1 MKLGIHGNPTP
12 RAQQR
17 QLPGGASRPMSG
29 RSNRNPITGEDEPD
43 RPVSRTA
50 DTSHSRPQSRPDGV
64 PGLNLRYLAD
74 EDSKPSKP
82 IDVYEYS
89 LQTPNSASTVSWGT
103 GRSQYSQRQ
112 MTKPPMQK
120 SASRPIGVPGLSLEE
135 QKEVKKPPSARK
147 VQKEPSAWD
156 GPAVSENVR
165 PPSAHHQEM
174 YKQYQDD
181 MKQSYRKHVQ
191 APYHVGQ
198 DEVERAVQ
206 AVKKA
211 HPTSPK
217 VNGQYIQVDDADDQD
232 DNLDDSWTKQR
243 YSGKQ
248 LMKKMDVEDL
258 LEYNKKQK
266 LIETVLADQLS
277 RAVISDPEQNDR
289 NKAYEPRRGRG
300 QNRFL
305 HDSKVSTRAT
315 PTENLLS
322 KRVRFQA
329 RIITR
334 NGHDALRE
342 LTGFFFHVD
351 NTMTIYE
358 FKQFGKSAKA
368 IPFINRGH
376 FLHLRGARKDQPYT
390 LLDIYSGGNL
400 LISTSGQMTIPAS
413 MKGNEFIK
421 FRVISVDE
429 DEKSVLLDSTR
440 GQETFARLQYPT
452 KQEYENQKIL
462 ESLQD
467 VVGEK
472 LKKRGIKTVT
482 GLGRWYR
489 KLDTDS
495 SGLLTHHELEQ
506 GLVKYRLELPQ
517 QILDAVI
524 EILDPDNEGRVDYS
538 DYMHAIIGEM
548 NEYRKSLVI
557 KAFRKIDSS
566 KRGLIVLSDIRKFFN
581 ATASARGPPDATG
594 TSVIQAF
601 LESVMASPKQEE
613 VSYVEF
619 EEYYEGLSI
628 GFDSE
633 EDFANI
639 LRNTWTI

>member
-1 MKLGIHGNPTP
+1 MELGIHGNPTP

-29 RSNRNPITGEDEPD
+29 RSDRNPITGEDMPE
-43 RPVSRTA
+43 RPASRTA
-50 DTSHSRPQSRPDGV
+50 ATSHSRPQSRPDGV

-74 EDSKPSKP
+74 DDSRPSKP

-89 LQTPNSASTVSWGT
+89 LQTPNTASTVSWGT

-112 MTKPPMQK
+112 ATKPLMLK
-120 SASRPIGVPGLSLEE
+120 SASRPNGVPGLGLSDE
-135 QKEVKKPPSARK
+135 KEVKKPPSARMVK
-147 VQKEPSAWD
+147 KEPSAWD
-156 GPAVSENVR
+156 GPAVAENVR
-165 PPSAHHQEM
+165 PPSARHQEM
-174 YKQYQDD
+174 YKQYQEE

-191 APYHVGQ
+191 APNHVGQ
-198 DEVERAVQ
+198 DEVEQAVQ

-211 HPTSPK
+211 HSSSPK
-217 VNGQYIQVDDADDQD
+217 DNGHCVQDDHADDQE
-232 DNLDDSWTKQR
+232 DNLDDSWTKHR
-243 YSGKQ
+243 YSSKQ
-248 LMKKMDVEDL
+248 LMKKMDAEDL

-305 HDSKVSTRAT
+305 HDSKVSTRT
-315 PTENLLS
+315 THTENLLS

-351 NTMTIYE
+351 NTLTIYE

-368 IPFINRGH
+368 IPFINRGQ
-376 FLHLRGARKDQPYT
+376 FLHMKGSRKDQPYT
-390 LLDIYSGGNL
+390 LLDIYSGSNL
-400 LISTSGQMTIPAS
+400 LISTTGQQTIPAS
-413 MKGNEFIK
+413 IKGSKFIK

-429 DEKSVLLDSTR
+429 DEKSALLHSSR

-452 KQEYENQKIL
+452 KEEYENQKIL
-462 ESLQD
+462 ESVQD
-467 VVGEK
+467 VVQEK

-489 KLDTDS
+489 SQDTDG

-506 GLVKYRLELPQ
+506 GLVKFRLELPQ

-524 EILDPDNEGRVDYS
+524 DILDPDNEGRVDYT

-557 KAFRKIDSS
+557 KAFQKIDSS
-566 KRGLIVLSDIRKFFN
+566 KRGFIILSDIRKFFN
-581 ATASARGPPDATG
+581 ATVSARGRPDATG

-628 GFDSE
+628 GFDSD